1 MNTIK
6 VTRTVAEEPISKTA
20 ANLFAEFFTTQER
33 EIKRYSRTYIEPI
46 FATNESYKVVDYVL
60 PFDPEKV
67 EVEERTYAINGAEV
81 KIRFKKAVYQ
91 EIDSQGRVEYVHY
104 LVPIWDPEQAM
115 KSRAEFHRL
124 ACDIEPVSFAERI
137 KIKPFQDL
145 DIRDSNGQALVGY
158 ALAEELL
165 GIPTGNPN
173 EDARRNEVSSVKRIN
188 HATIVLHHE
197 RRRELYNALA
207 KLLTNGGKIKQLEEV
222 DSLSKMG
229 VDAFTVSNN
238 DTMGP
243 KDQAIIQGLTGGRSV
258 YNPGQYI
265 RTDLDSTIAG
275 GVASQVSGPSRNFT
289 NPGNQGAV
297 NPGPQGNTGG
307 KLKTKK

>member
-1 MNTIK
+1 MNTVK
-6 VTRTVAEEPISKTA
+6 VTRPIAEEPISKTA

-46 FATNESYKVVDYVL
+46 FATNESYKVIDYVL

-67 EVEERTYAINGAEV
+67 DVIAKTYEINGNKV
-81 KIRFKKAVYQ
+81 TIKFKTATYQ
-91 EIDSQGRVEYVHY
+91 EVDSQGRVEYVNY
-104 LVPIWDPEQAM
+104 LVPLWDPEQAM

-137 KIKPFQDL
+137 KIEPFQDL
-145 DIRDSNGQALVGY
+145 DIRDVNGQALVGY

-188 HATIVLHHE
+188 HASIVMHHE
-197 RRRELYNALA
+197 RRRELYSALA
-207 KLLTNGGKIKQLEEV
+207 KLLTNDGTIKQLEEV
-222 DSLSKMG
+222 DNLSKLG
-229 VDAFTVSNN
+229 VDSFTVSNN
-238 DTMGP
+238 DTVGV
-243 KDQAIIQGLTGGRSV
+243 KDQAIIQGVTGGRQV

-265 RTDLDSTIAG
+265 RTDLDSSIAG
-275 GVASQVSGPSRNFT
+275 TAVSGVSGPSKTFT
-289 NPGNQGAV
+289 NPSAQPG
-297 NPGPQGNTGG
+297 PGPQSGG

>member
-1 MNTIK
+1 MNTVK
-6 VTRTVAEEPISKTA
+6 VTRPIAEEPMSKTA

-46 FATNESYKVVDYVL
+46 FATNESYKVIDYVL

-67 EVEERTYAINGAEV
+67 DVIAKTYEINGNKV
-81 KIRFKKAVYQ
+81 TIKFKTATYQ
-91 EIDSQGRVEYVHY
+91 EVDSQGRVEYVNY
-104 LVPIWDPEQAM
+104 LVPLWDPEQAM

-137 KIKPFQDL
+137 KIEPFQDL
-145 DIRDSNGQALVGY
+145 DIRDVNGQALVGY

-188 HATIVLHHE
+188 HASIVMHHE
-197 RRRELYNALA
+197 RRRELYSALA
-207 KLLTNGGKIKQLEEV
+207 KLLTNDGTIKQLEEV
-222 DSLSKMG
+222 DNLSKLG
-229 VDAFTVSNN
+229 VDSFTVSNN
-238 DTMGP
+238 DTVGV
-243 KDQAIIQGLTGGRSV
+243 KDQAIIQGVTGGRQV

-265 RTDLDSTIAG
+265 RTDLDSSIAG
-275 GVASQVSGPSRNFT
+275 TAVSGVSGPSKTFT
-289 NPGNQGAV
+289 NPNPQPG
-297 NPGPQGNTGG
+297 PGPQAGG

>member
-1 MNTIK
+1 MNTVK
-6 VTRTVAEEPISKTA
+6 VTRPIAEEPISKTA

-46 FATNESYKVVDYVL
+46 FATNESYKVIDYVL

-67 EVEERTYAINGAEV
+67 EVINKTYEINGNKV
-81 KIRFKKAVYQ
+81 TIKFKTATYQ
-91 EIDSQGRVEYVHY
+91 EVDSQGRVEYVNY
-104 LVPIWDPEQAM
+104 LVPLWDPEQAM

-137 KIKPFQDL
+137 KIEPFQDL
-145 DIRDSNGQALVGY
+145 DIRDVNGQALVGY

-188 HATIVLHHE
+188 HASIVMHHE
-197 RRRELYNALA
+197 RRRELYSALA
-207 KLLTNGGKIKQLEEV
+207 KLLTNDGTIKQLEEV
-222 DSLSKMG
+222 DNLSKLG
-229 VDAFTVSNN
+229 VDSFTVSNN
-238 DTMGP
+238 DTVGA
-243 KDQAIIQGLTGGRSV
+243 KDQAIIQGVTGGRQV

-265 RTDLDSTIAG
+265 RTDLDSSIAG
-275 GVASQVSGPSRNFT
+275 TAVSGVSGPSKTFT
-289 NPGNQGAV
+289 NPNPQPG
-297 NPGPQGNTGG
+297 PGPQTGG

>member
-1 MNTIK
+1 MNTVK
-6 VTRTVAEEPISKTA
+6 VTRPIAEEPISKTA

-46 FATNESYKVVDYVL
+46 FATNESYKVIDYVL
-60 PFDPEKV
+60 PFYPEKV
-67 EVEERTYAINGAEV
+67 DVISKTYENNVNKVTI
-81 KIRFKKAVYQ
+81 KFKTATYQ
-91 EIDSQGRVEYVHY
+91 EVDSQGRVEYVNY
-104 LVPIWDPEQAM
+104 LVPLWDPEQAM

-137 KIKPFQDL
+137 KIEPFQDL
-145 DIRDSNGQALVGY
+145 DIRDVNGQALVGY

-188 HATIVLHHE
+188 HASIVMHHE
-197 RRRELYNALA
+197 RRRELYSALA
-207 KLLTNGGKIKQLEEV
+207 KLLTNDGTIKQLEEV
-222 DSLSKMG
+222 DNLSKLG
-229 VDAFTVSNN
+229 VDSFTVSNN
-238 DTMGP
+238 DTVGS
-243 KDQAIIQGLTGGRSV
+243 KDQAIIQGVTGGRQV

-265 RTDLDSTIAG
+265 RTDLDSSIAG
-275 GVASQVSGPSRNFT
+275 TAVSGVSGPSKTFT
-289 NPGNQGAV
+289 NPNPQPG
-297 NPGPQGNTGG
+297 PGPQAGG

>member
-1 MNTIK
+1 MNTVK
-6 VTRTVAEEPISKTA
+6 VTRPIAEEPISKTA

-46 FATNESYKVVDYVL
+46 FATNESYKVIDYVL

-67 EVEERTYAINGAEV
+67 DVISKTYEINGNKV
-81 KIRFKKAVYQ
+81 TIKFKTATYQ
-91 EIDSQGRVEYVHY
+91 EVDSQGRVEYVNY
-104 LVPIWDPEQAM
+104 LVPLWDPEQAM

-137 KIKPFQDL
+137 KIEPFQDL
-145 DIRDSNGQALVGY
+145 DIRDVNGQALVGY

-188 HATIVLHHE
+188 HASIVMHHE
-197 RRRELYNALA
+197 RRRELYSALA
-207 KLLTNGGKIKQLEEV
+207 KLLTNDGTIKQLEEV
-222 DSLSKMG
+222 DNLSKLG
-229 VDAFTVSNN
+229 VDSFTVSNN
-238 DTMGP
+238 DTVGA
-243 KDQAIIQGLTGGRSV
+243 KDQAIIQGVTGGRQV

-265 RTDLDSTIAG
+265 RTDLDSSIAG
-275 GVASQVSGPSRNFT
+275 TAVSGVSGPSKTFT
-289 NPGNQGAV
+289 NPNPQPG
-297 NPGPQGNTGG
+297 PGPQSGG

>member
-1 MNTIK
+1 MNTVK
-6 VTRTVAEEPISKTA
+6 VTRPIAEEPISKTA

-46 FATNESYKVVDYVL
+46 FATNESYKVIDYVL

-67 EVEERTYAINGAEV
+67 DVISKTYEINGNKV
-81 KIRFKKAVYQ
+81 TIKFKTATYQ
-91 EIDSQGRVEYVHY
+91 EVDSQGRVEYVNY
-104 LVPIWDPEQAM
+104 LVPLWDPEQAM

-137 KIKPFQDL
+137 KIEPFQDL
-145 DIRDSNGQALVGY
+145 DIRDVNGQALVGY

-188 HATIVLHHE
+188 HASIVMHHE
-197 RRRELYNALA
+197 RRRELYSALA
-207 KLLTNGGKIKQLEEV
+207 KLLTNEGTIKQLEEV
-222 DSLSKMG
+222 DNLSKLG
-229 VDAFTVSNN
+229 VDSFTVSNN
-238 DTMGP
+238 DTVGS
-243 KDQAIIQGLTGGRSV
+243 KDQAIIQGVTGGRQP

-265 RTDLDSTIAG
+265 RTDLDSSIAG
-275 GVASQVSGPSRNFT
+275 TAVSGVSGPSKTFT
-289 NPGNQGAV
+289 NPNPQPG
-297 NPGPQGNTGG
+297 PGPQAGG

>member
-1 MNTIK
+1 MNTVK
-6 VTRTVAEEPISKTA
+6 VTRPIAEEPISKTA

-46 FATNESYKVVDYVL
+46 FATNESYKVIDYVL

-67 EVEERTYAINGAEV
+67 DVISKTYEINGNKV
-81 KIRFKKAVYQ
+81 TIKFKTATYQ
-91 EIDSQGRVEYVHY
+91 EVDSQGRVEYVNY
-104 LVPIWDPEQAM
+104 LVPLWDPEQAM

-137 KIKPFQDL
+137 KIEPFQDL
-145 DIRDSNGQALVGY
+145 DIRDVNGQALVGY

-188 HATIVLHHE
+188 HASIVMHHE
-197 RRRELYNALA
+197 RRRELYSALA
-207 KLLTNGGKIKQLEEV
+207 KLLTNDGTIKQLEEV
-222 DSLSKMG
+222 DNLSKLG
-229 VDAFTVSNN
+229 VDSFTVSNN
-238 DTMGP
+238 DTVGS
-243 KDQAIIQGLTGGRSV
+243 KDQAIIQGVTGGRQV

-265 RTDLDSTIAG
+265 RTDLDSSIAG
-275 GVASQVSGPSRNFT
+275 TAVSGVSGPSKTFT
-289 NPGNQGAV
+289 NPNPQPG
-297 NPGPQGNTGG
+297 PGPQAGG

>member
-1 MNTIK
+1 MNTVK
-6 VTRTVAEEPISKTA
+6 VTRPIAEEPISKTA

-46 FATNESYKVVDYVL
+46 FATNESYKVIDYVL

-67 EVEERTYAINGAEV
+67 DVISKTYEINGNKV
-81 KIRFKKAVYQ
+81 TIKFKTATYQ
-91 EIDSQGRVEYVHY
+91 EVDSQGRVEYVNY
-104 LVPIWDPEQAM
+104 LVPLWDPEQAM

-137 KIKPFQDL
+137 KIEPFQDL
-145 DIRDSNGQALVGY
+145 DIRDVNGQALVGY

-188 HATIVLHHE
+188 HASIVMHHE
-197 RRRELYNALA
+197 RRRELYSALA
-207 KLLTNGGKIKQLEEV
+207 KLLTNDGTIKQLEEV
-222 DSLSKMG
+222 DNLSKLG
-229 VDAFTVSNN
+229 VDSFTVSNN
-238 DTMGP
+238 DTVGA
-243 KDQAIIQGLTGGRSV
+243 KDQAIIQGVTGGRQV

-265 RTDLDSTIAG
+265 RTDLDSSIAG
-275 GVASQVSGPSRNFT
+275 TAVSGVSGPSKTFT
-289 NPGNQGAV
+289 NPNPSVQPG
-297 NPGPQGNTGG
+297 PGPQAGG

>member
-1 MNTIK
+1 MNTVK
-6 VTRTVAEEPISKTA
+6 VTRPIAEEPISKTA

-46 FATNESYKVVDYVL
+46 FATNESYKVIDYVL

-67 EVEERTYAINGAEV
+67 DVISKTYEINGNKV
-81 KIRFKKAVYQ
+81 TIKFKTATYQ
-91 EIDSQGRVEYVHY
+91 EVDSQGRVEYVNY
-104 LVPIWDPEQAM
+104 LVPLWDPEQAM

-137 KIKPFQDL
+137 KIEPFQDL
-145 DIRDSNGQALVGY
+145 DIRDVNGQALVGY

-188 HATIVLHHE
+188 HASIVMHHE
-197 RRRELYNALA
+197 RRRELYSALA
-207 KLLTNGGKIKQLEEV
+207 KLLTNDGTIKQLEEV
-222 DSLSKMG
+222 DNLSKLG
-229 VDAFTVSNN
+229 VDSFTVSNN
-238 DTMGP
+238 DTVGA
-243 KDQAIIQGLTGGRSV
+243 KDQAIIQGVTGGRQP

-265 RTDLDSTIAG
+265 RTDLDSSIAG
-275 GVASQVSGPSRNFT
+275 TAVSGVSGPSKTFT
-289 NPGNQGAV
+289 NPSAQPG
-297 NPGPQGNTGG
+297 PGPQAGG

>member
-1 MNTIK
+1 MNTVK
-6 VTRTVAEEPISKTA
+6 VTRPIAEEPLSKTA
-20 ANLFAEFFTTQER
+20 AKLFAEFFTTQER

-46 FATNESYKVVDYVL
+46 FATNESYKVIDYVL

-67 EVEERTYAINGAEV
+67 DVISKTYEINGNKV
-81 KIRFKKAVYQ
+81 TIKFKTATYQ
-91 EIDSQGRVEYVHY
+91 EVDSQGRVEYVNY
-104 LVPIWDPEQAM
+104 LVPLWDPEQAM

-137 KIKPFQDL
+137 KIEPFQDL
-145 DIRDSNGQALVGY
+145 DIRDVNGQALVGY

-188 HATIVLHHE
+188 HASIVMHHE
-197 RRRELYNALA
+197 RRRELYSALA
-207 KLLTNGGKIKQLEEV
+207 KLLTNDGTIKQLEEV
-222 DSLSKMG
+222 DNLSKLG
-229 VDAFTVSNN
+229 VDSFTVSNN
-238 DTMGP
+238 DTVGV
-243 KDQAIIQGLTGGRSV
+243 KDQAIIQGVTGGRQV

-265 RTDLDSTIAG
+265 RTDLDSSIAG
-275 GVASQVSGPSRNFT
+275 TAVSGVSGPSKTFT
-289 NPGNQGAV
+289 NPSAQPG
-297 NPGPQGNTGG
+297 PGPQAGG

>member
-1 MNTIK
+1 MNTVK
-6 VTRTVAEEPISKTA
+6 VTRPIAEEPISKTA

-46 FATNESYKVVDYVL
+46 FATNESYKVIDYVL

-67 EVEERTYAINGAEV
+67 DVISKTYEINGNKV
-81 KIRFKKAVYQ
+81 TIKFKTATYQ
-91 EIDSQGRVEYVHY
+91 EVDSQGRVEYVNY
-104 LVPIWDPEQAM
+104 LVPLWDPEQAM

-137 KIKPFQDL
+137 KIEPFQDL
-145 DIRDSNGQALVGY
+145 DIRDVNGQALVGY

-188 HATIVLHHE
+188 HASIVMHHE
-197 RRRELYNALA
+197 RRRELYSALA
-207 KLLTNGGKIKQLEEV
+207 KLLTNDGTIKHLEEV
-222 DSLSKMG
+222 DNLSKLG
-229 VDAFTVSNN
+229 VDSFTVSNN
-238 DTMGP
+238 DTVGA
-243 KDQAIIQGLTGGRSV
+243 KDQAIIQGVTGGRQV

-265 RTDLDSTIAG
+265 RTDLDSSIAG
-275 GVASQVSGPSRNFT
+275 TAVSGVSGPSKTFT
-289 NPGNQGAV
+289 NPNPQPG
-297 NPGPQGNTGG
+297 PGPQAGG

>member
-1 MNTIK
+1 MNTVK
-6 VTRTVAEEPISKTA
+6 VTRPIAEEPISKTA

-46 FATNESYKVVDYVL
+46 FATNESYKVIDYVL

-67 EVEERTYAINGAEV
+67 DVISKTYEINGNKV
-81 KIRFKKAVYQ
+81 TIKFKTATYQ
-91 EIDSQGRVEYVHY
+91 EVDSQGRVEYVNY
-104 LVPIWDPEQAM
+104 LVPLWDPEQAM

-137 KIKPFQDL
+137 KIEPFQDL
-145 DIRDSNGQALVGY
+145 DIRDVNGQALVGY

-188 HATIVLHHE
+188 HASIVMHHE
-197 RRRELYNALA
+197 RRRELYSALA
-207 KLLTNGGKIKQLEEV
+207 KLLTNDGTIKQLEEV
-222 DSLSKMG
+222 DNLSKLG
-229 VDAFTVSNN
+229 VDSFTVSNN
-238 DTMGP
+238 DTVGS
-243 KDQAIIQGLTGGRSV
+243 KDQAIIQGVTGGRQV

-265 RTDLDSTIAG
+265 RTDLDSSIAG
-275 GVASQVSGPSRNFT
+275 TAVSGVSGPSKTFT
-289 NPGNQGAV
+289 NPSAQ
-297 NPGPQGNTGG
+297 PGPQAGG

>member
-1 MNTIK
+1 MNTVK
-6 VTRTVAEEPISKTA
+6 VTRPIAEEPISKTA

-46 FATNESYKVVDYVL
+46 FATNESYKVIDYVL

-67 EVEERTYAINGAEV
+67 EIISKTYEINGNKV
-81 KIRFKKAVYQ
+81 TIKFKTATYQ
-91 EIDSQGRVEYVHY
+91 EVDSQGRVEYVNY
-104 LVPIWDPEQAM
+104 LVPLWDPEQAM

-137 KIKPFQDL
+137 KIEPFQDL
-145 DIRDSNGQALVGY
+145 DIRDVNGQALVGY

-188 HATIVLHHE
+188 HASIVMHHE
-197 RRRELYNALA
+197 RRRELYSALA
-207 KLLTNGGKIKQLEEV
+207 KLLTNDGTIKQLEEV
-222 DSLSKMG
+222 DNLSKLG
-229 VDAFTVSNN
+229 VDSFTVSNN
-238 DTMGP
+238 DTVGS
-243 KDQAIIQGLTGGRSV
+243 KDQAIIQGVTGGRQV

-265 RTDLDSTIAG
+265 RTDLDSSIAG
-275 GVASQVSGPSRNFT
+275 TAVSGVSGPSKTFT
-289 NPGNQGAV
+289 NPNPQPG
-297 NPGPQGNTGG
+297 PGPQAGG

>member
-1 MNTIK
+1 MNTVK
-6 VTRTVAEEPISKTA
+6 VTRPIAEEPLSKTA

-46 FATNESYKVVDYVL
+46 FATNESYKVIDYVL

-67 EVEERTYAINGAEV
+67 DVISKTYEINGNKV
-81 KIRFKKAVYQ
+81 TIKFKTATYQ
-91 EIDSQGRVEYVHY
+91 EVDSQGRVEYVNY
-104 LVPIWDPEQAM
+104 LVPLWDPEQAM

-137 KIKPFQDL
+137 KIEPFQDL
-145 DIRDSNGQALVGY
+145 DIRDVNGQALVGY

-188 HATIVLHHE
+188 HASIVMHHE
-197 RRRELYNALA
+197 RRRELYSALA
-207 KLLTNGGKIKQLEEV
+207 KLLTNDGTIKQLEEV
-222 DSLSKMG
+222 DNLSKLG
-229 VDAFTVSNN
+229 VDSFTVSNN
-238 DTMGP
+238 DTVGS
-243 KDQAIIQGLTGGRSV
+243 KDQAIIQGVTGGRQP

-265 RTDLDSTIAG
+265 RTDLDSSIAG
-275 GVASQVSGPSRNFT
+275 TAVSGVSGPSKTFT
-289 NPGNQGAV
+289 NPNPQPG
-297 NPGPQGNTGG
+297 PGPQAGG

>member
-1 MNTIK
+1 MNTVK
-6 VTRTVAEEPISKTA
+6 VTRPIAEEPISKTA

-46 FATNESYKVVDYVL
+46 FATNESYKVIDYVL

-67 EVEERTYAINGAEV
+67 DVISKTYEINGNKV
-81 KIRFKKAVYQ
+81 TIKFKTATYQ
-91 EIDSQGRVEYVHY
+91 EVDSQGRVEYVNY
-104 LVPIWDPEQAM
+104 LVPLWDPEQAM

-137 KIKPFQDL
+137 KIEPFQDL
-145 DIRDSNGQALVGY
+145 DIRDVNGQALVGY

-188 HATIVLHHE
+188 HASIVMHHE
-197 RRRELYNALA
+197 RRRELYSALA
-207 KLLTNGGKIKQLEEV
+207 KLLTNDGTIKQLEEV
-222 DSLSKMG
+222 DNLSKLG
-229 VDAFTVSNN
+229 VDSFTVSNN
-238 DTMGP
+238 DTVGV
-243 KDQAIIQGLTGGRSV
+243 KDQAIIQGVTGGRQV

-265 RTDLDSTIAG
+265 RTDLDSSIAG
-275 GVASQVSGPSRNFT
+275 TAVSGVSGPSKTYT
-289 NPGNQGAV
+289 NPNPQ
-297 NPGPQGNTGG
+297 PGPGTQAGG

>member
-1 MNTIK
+1 MNTVK
-6 VTRTVAEEPISKTA
+6 VTRPIAEEPISKTA

-46 FATNESYKVVDYVL
+46 FATNESYKVIDYVL

-67 EVEERTYAINGAEV
+67 DVISKTYEINGNKV
-81 KIRFKKAVYQ
+81 TIKFKTATYQ
-91 EIDSQGRVEYVHY
+91 EVDSQGRVEYVNY
-104 LVPIWDPEQAM
+104 LVPLWDPEQAM

-137 KIKPFQDL
+137 KIEPFQDL
-145 DIRDSNGQALVGY
+145 DIRDVNGQALVGY
-158 ALAEELL
+158 TLAEELL

-188 HATIVLHHE
+188 HASIVMHHE
-197 RRRELYNALA
+197 RRRELYSALA
-207 KLLTNGGKIKQLEEV
+207 KLLTNDGTIKQLEEV
-222 DSLSKMG
+222 DNLSKLG
-229 VDAFTVSNN
+229 VDSFTVSNN
-238 DTMGP
+238 DTVGV
-243 KDQAIIQGLTGGRSV
+243 KDQAIIQGVTGGRQV

-265 RTDLDSTIAG
+265 RTDLDSSIAG
-275 GVASQVSGPSRNFT
+275 TAVSGVSGPSKTFT
-289 NPGNQGAV
+289 NPSVQPG
-297 NPGPQGNTGG
+297 PGPQAGG

>member
-1 MNTIK
+1 MNTVK
-6 VTRTVAEEPISKTA
+6 VTRPIAEEPISKTA

-46 FATNESYKVVDYVL
+46 FATNESYKVIGYVL

-67 EVEERTYAINGAEV
+67 EVISKTYEINGNKV
-81 KIRFKKAVYQ
+81 TIKFKTATYQ
-91 EIDSQGRVEYVHY
+91 EVDSQGRVEYVNY
-104 LVPIWDPEQAM
+104 LVPLWDPEQAM

-137 KIKPFQDL
+137 KIEPFQDL
-145 DIRDSNGQALVGY
+145 DIRDVNGQALVGY

-188 HATIVLHHE
+188 HASIVMHHE
-197 RRRELYNALA
+197 RRRELYSALA
-207 KLLTNGGKIKQLEEV
+207 KLLTNGGAIKQIEEV
-222 DSLSKMG
+222 DNLSKLG
-229 VDAFTVSNN
+229 VDSFTVSNN
-238 DTMGP
+238 DTVGA
-243 KDQAIIQGLTGGRSV
+243 KDQVIVQGVTGGRQV

-265 RTDLDSTIAG
+265 RTDLDSSIAG
-275 GVASQVSGPSRNFT
+275 TAVSGVSGPSKTFT
-289 NPGNQGAV
+289 NPQPG
-297 NPGPQGNTGG
+297 PGPQAGG

>member
-1 MNTIK
+1 MNTVK
-6 VTRTVAEEPISKTA
+6 VTRPIAEEPLSKTA

-46 FATNESYKVVDYVL
+46 FATNESYKVIDYVL

-67 EVEERTYAINGAEV
+67 DVISKTYEINGNKV
-81 KIRFKKAVYQ
+81 TIKFKTATYQ
-91 EIDSQGRVEYVHY
+91 EVDSQGRVEYVNY
-104 LVPIWDPEQAM
+104 LVPLWDPEQAM

-137 KIKPFQDL
+137 KIEPFQDL
-145 DIRDSNGQALVGY
+145 DIRDVNGQALVGY

-188 HATIVLHHE
+188 HASIVMHHE
-197 RRRELYNALA
+197 RRRELYSALA
-207 KLLTNGGKIKQLEEV
+207 KLLTNDGTIKQLEEV
-222 DSLSKMG
+222 DNLSKLG
-229 VDAFTVSNN
+229 VDSFTVSNN
-238 DTMGP
+238 DTVGS
-243 KDQAIIQGLTGGRSV
+243 KDQAIIQGVTGGRQV

-265 RTDLDSTIAG
+265 RTDLDSSIAG
-275 GVASQVSGPSRNFT
+275 TAVSGVSGPSKTFT
-289 NPGNQGAV
+289 NPSAQPG
-297 NPGPQGNTGG
+297 PGPQAGG

>member
-6 VTRTVAEEPISKTA
+6 VTRPIGEEPISKTA

-33 EIKRYSRTYIEPI
+33 EIKRYSRTYVEPI

-60 PFDPEKV
+60 PFDPNKV
-67 EVEERTYAINGAEV
+67 EVETKSYEINGAKVEI
-81 KIRFKKAVYQ
+81 KFKRATYQ
-91 EIDSQGRVEYVHY
+91 EIDSQGRVEYVTY
-104 LVPIWDPEQAM
+104 LVPLWDPEQAM

-145 DIRDSNGQALVGY
+145 DIRDANGQALVGY

-197 RRRELYNALA
+197 RRRELYTALS
-207 KLLTNGGKIKQLEEV
+207 KLLNNDGNIKKLEEV

-229 VDAFTVSNN
+229 VDSFTVSNN
-238 DTMGP
+238 DTLGP
-243 KDQAIIQGLTGGRSV
+243 KDQAIIQGITGGRNP
-258 YNPGQYI
+258 YNPGAYI
-265 RTDLDSTIAG
+265 RTDLDSSIAG
-275 GVASQVSGPSRNFT
+275 GAVSGVSAPNRNFT
-289 NPGNQGAV
+289 NPQGAV
-297 NPGPQGNTGG
+297 NPGPQANPGGG

>member
-1 MNTIK
+1 MNTVK
-6 VTRTVAEEPISKTA
+6 VTRPIAEEPISKTA

-46 FATNESYKVVDYVL
+46 FATNESYKVIDYVL

-67 EVEERTYAINGAEV
+67 DVIAKTYEINGNKV
-81 KIRFKKAVYQ
+81 TIKFKTATYQ
-91 EIDSQGRVEYVHY
+91 EVDSQGRVEYVNY
-104 LVPIWDPEQAM
+104 LVPLWDPEQAM

-137 KIKPFQDL
+137 KIEPFQDL
-145 DIRDSNGQALVGY
+145 DIRDVNGQALVGY

-188 HATIVLHHE
+188 HASIVMHHE
-197 RRRELYNALA
+197 RRRELYSALA
-207 KLLTNGGKIKQLEEV
+207 KLLTNDGTIKQLEEV
-222 DSLSKMG
+222 DNLSKLG
-229 VDAFTVSNN
+229 VDSFTVSNN
-238 DTMGP
+238 DTVGA
-243 KDQAIIQGLTGGRSV
+243 KDQAIIQGVTGGRQV

-265 RTDLDSTIAG
+265 RTDLDSSIAG
-275 GVASQVSGPSRNFT
+275 TAVSGVSGPSKTFT
-289 NPGNQGAV
+289 NPSAQPG
-297 NPGPQGNTGG
+297 PGPQAGG

>member
-1 MNTIK
+1 MNTVK
-6 VTRTVAEEPISKTA
+6 VTRPIAEEPISKTA

-46 FATNESYKVVDYVL
+46 FATNESYKVIDYVL

-67 EVEERTYAINGAEV
+67 DVISKTYEINGNKV
-81 KIRFKKAVYQ
+81 TIKFKTATYQ
-91 EIDSQGRVEYVHY
+91 EVDSQGRVEYVNY
-104 LVPIWDPEQAM
+104 LVPLWDPEQAM

-137 KIKPFQDL
+137 KIEPFQDL
-145 DIRDSNGQALVGY
+145 DIRDVNGQALVGY

-188 HATIVLHHE
+188 HASIVMHHE
-197 RRRELYNALA
+197 RRRELYSALA
-207 KLLTNGGKIKQLEEV
+207 KLLTNEGTIKQLEEV
-222 DSLSKMG
+222 DNLSKLG
-229 VDAFTVSNN
+229 VDSFTVSNN
-238 DTMGP
+238 DTVGS
-243 KDQAIIQGLTGGRSV
+243 KDQAIIQGVTGGRQP

-265 RTDLDSTIAG
+265 RTDLDSSIAG
-275 GVASQVSGPSRNFT
+275 TAVSGVSGPSKTFT
-289 NPGNQGAV
+289 NPSAQPG
-297 NPGPQGNTGG
+297 PGPQTGG

>member
-1 MNTIK
+1 MNTVK
-6 VTRTVAEEPISKTA
+6 VTRPIAEEPISKTA

-46 FATNESYKVVDYVL
+46 FATNESYKVIDYVL

-67 EVEERTYAINGAEV
+67 DVIAKTYEINGNKV
-81 KIRFKKAVYQ
+81 TIKFKTATYQ
-91 EIDSQGRVEYVHY
+91 EVDSQGRVEYVNY
-104 LVPIWDPEQAM
+104 LVPLWDPEQAM

-137 KIKPFQDL
+137 KIEPFQDL
-145 DIRDSNGQALVGY
+145 DIRDVNGQALVGY

-188 HATIVLHHE
+188 HASIVMHHE
-197 RRRELYNALA
+197 RRRELYSALA
-207 KLLTNGGKIKQLEEV
+207 KLLTNDGTIKQLEEV
-222 DSLSKMG
+222 DNLSKLG
-229 VDAFTVSNN
+229 VDSFTVSNN
-238 DTMGP
+238 DTVGV
-243 KDQAIIQGLTGGRSV
+243 KDQAIIQGVTGGRQV

-265 RTDLDSTIAG
+265 RTDLDSSIAG
-275 GVASQVSGPSRNFT
+275 TAVSGVSGPSKTFT
-289 NPGNQGAV
+289 NPNPQPG
-297 NPGPQGNTGG
+297 PGPQAGG

>member
-1 MNTIK
+1 MNTVK
-6 VTRTVAEEPISKTA
+6 VTRPIAEEPISKTA

-46 FATNESYKVVDYVL
+46 FATNESYKVIDYVL

-67 EVEERTYAINGAEV
+67 DVISKTYEINGNKV
-81 KIRFKKAVYQ
+81 TIKFKTATYQ
-91 EIDSQGRVEYVHY
+91 EVDSQGRVEYVNY
-104 LVPIWDPEQAM
+104 LVPLWDPEQAM

-137 KIKPFQDL
+137 KIEPFQDL
-145 DIRDSNGQALVGY
+145 DIRDVNGQALVGY

-188 HATIVLHHE
+188 HASIVMHHE
-197 RRRELYNALA
+197 RRRELYSALA
-207 KLLTNGGKIKQLEEV
+207 KLLTNDGTIKQLEEV
-222 DSLSKMG
+222 DNLSKLG
-229 VDAFTVSNN
+229 VDSFTVSNN
-238 DTMGP
+238 DTVGV
-243 KDQAIIQGLTGGRSV
+243 KDQAIIQGVTGGRQV

-265 RTDLDSTIAG
+265 RTDLDSSIAG
-275 GVASQVSGPSRNFT
+275 TAVSGVSGPSKTFT
-289 NPGNQGAV
+289 NPNPQ
-297 NPGPQGNTGG
+297 PGPGTQAGG

>member
-1 MNTIK
+1 MNTVK
-6 VTRTVAEEPISKTA
+6 VTRPIAEEPISKTA

-46 FATNESYKVVDYVL
+46 FATNESYKVIDYVL

-67 EVEERTYAINGAEV
+67 EVISKTYEINGNKV
-81 KIRFKKAVYQ
+81 TIKFKTATYQ
-91 EIDSQGRVEYVHY
+91 EVDSQGRVEYVNY
-104 LVPIWDPEQAM
+104 LVPLWDPEQAM

-137 KIKPFQDL
+137 KIEPFQDL
-145 DIRDSNGQALVGY
+145 DIRDVNGQALVGY

-188 HATIVLHHE
+188 HASIVMHHE
-197 RRRELYNALA
+197 RRRELYSALA
-207 KLLTNGGKIKQLEEV
+207 KLLTNDGTIKQLEEV
-222 DSLSKMG
+222 DNLSKLG
-229 VDAFTVSNN
+229 VDSFTVSNN
-238 DTMGP
+238 DTVGV
-243 KDQAIIQGLTGGRSV
+243 KDQAIIQGVTGGRQV

-265 RTDLDSTIAG
+265 RTDLDSSIAG
-275 GVASQVSGPSRNFT
+275 TAVSGVSGPSKTFT
-289 NPGNQGAV
+289 NPQPA
-297 NPGPQGNTGG
+297 PGPQAGG

>member
-1 MNTIK
+1 MNTVK
-6 VTRTVAEEPISKTA
+6 VTRPIAEEPISKTA

-46 FATNESYKVVDYVL
+46 FATNESYKVIDYVL

-67 EVEERTYAINGAEV
+67 EIISKTYEINGNKV
-81 KIRFKKAVYQ
+81 TIKFKTATYQ
-91 EIDSQGRVEYVHY
+91 EVDSQGRVEYVNY
-104 LVPIWDPEQAM
+104 LVPLWDPEQAM

-137 KIKPFQDL
+137 KIEPFQDL
-145 DIRDSNGQALVGY
+145 DIRDVNGQALVGY

-188 HATIVLHHE
+188 HASIVMHHE
-197 RRRELYNALA
+197 RRRELYSALA
-207 KLLTNGGKIKQLEEV
+207 KLLTNEGTIKQLEEV
-222 DSLSKMG
+222 DNLSKLG
-229 VDAFTVSNN
+229 VDSFTVSNN
-238 DTMGP
+238 DTVGS
-243 KDQAIIQGLTGGRSV
+243 KDQAIIQGVTGGRQP

-265 RTDLDSTIAG
+265 RTDLDSSIAG
-275 GVASQVSGPSRNFT
+275 TAVSGVSGPSKTFT
-289 NPGNQGAV
+289 NPNPQPG
-297 NPGPQGNTGG
+297 PGPQAGG

>member
-6 VTRTVAEEPISKTA
+6 VTRPIGEEPISKTA

-33 EIKRYSRTYIEPI
+33 EIKKYSRTYIEPI

-67 EVEERTYAINGAEV
+67 EYITKTYEINNTKLEI
-81 KIRFKKAVYQ
+81 KYKTAVYQ
-91 EIDSQGRVEYVHY
+91 EIDSQGRVEYVNY
-104 LVPIWDPEQAM
+104 LVPLWDPKQAM
-115 KSRAEFHRL
+115 KSRAEFHKL
-124 ACDIEPVSFAERI
+124 ACDIEPISFAERI
-137 KIKPFQDL
+137 KIKPFQEL
-145 DIRDSNGQALVGY
+145 DIRDANGQALVGY

-197 RRRELYNALA
+197 RRKELYTALS
-207 KLLTNGGKIKQLEEV
+207 KLLTDEGNIKQFEEV
-222 DSLSKMG
+222 DNLSKLG

-238 DTMGP
+238 DTLGP
-243 KDQAIIQGLTGGRSV
+243 KDQAIIQGITGGRST
-258 YNPGQYI
+258 YNPGAYI
-265 RTDLDSTIAG
+265 RTDLDSSIAG
-275 GVASQVSGPSRNFT
+275 GAVSGVSGPSRNFT
-289 NPGNQGAV
+289 NPQGAAQ
-297 NPGPQGNTGG
+297 PGPGAGG

>member
-1 MNTIK
+1 MNTVK
-6 VTRTVAEEPISKTA
+6 VTRPIAEEPISKTA

-46 FATNESYKVVDYVL
+46 FATNESYKVIDYVL

-67 EVEERTYAINGAEV
+67 DVIAKIYEINGNKV
-81 KIRFKKAVYQ
+81 TIKFKTATYQ
-91 EIDSQGRVEYVHY
+91 EVDSQGRVEYVNY
-104 LVPIWDPEQAM
+104 LVPLWDPEQAM

-137 KIKPFQDL
+137 KIEPFQDL
-145 DIRDSNGQALVGY
+145 DIRDVNGQALVGY

-188 HATIVLHHE
+188 HASIVMHHE
-197 RRRELYNALA
+197 RRRELYSALA
-207 KLLTNGGKIKQLEEV
+207 KLLTNDGTIKQLEEV
-222 DSLSKMG
+222 DNLSKLG
-229 VDAFTVSNN
+229 VDSFTVSNN
-238 DTMGP
+238 DTVGA
-243 KDQAIIQGLTGGRSV
+243 KDQAIIQGVTGGRQV

-265 RTDLDSTIAG
+265 RTDLDSSIAG
-275 GVASQVSGPSRNFT
+275 TAVSGVSGPSKTFT
-289 NPGNQGAV
+289 NPNPQPG
-297 NPGPQGNTGG
+297 PGPQAGG

>member
-1 MNTIK
+1 MNTVK
-6 VTRTVAEEPISKTA
+6 VTRPIAEEPISKTA

-46 FATNESYKVVDYVL
+46 FATNESYKVIDYVL

-67 EVEERTYAINGAEV
+67 DVISKTYEINGNKV
-81 KIRFKKAVYQ
+81 TIKFKTATYQ
-91 EIDSQGRVEYVHY
+91 EVDSQGRVEYVNY
-104 LVPIWDPEQAM
+104 LVPLWDPEQAM

-137 KIKPFQDL
+137 KIEPFQDL
-145 DIRDSNGQALVGY
+145 DIRDVNGQALVGY

-188 HATIVLHHE
+188 HASIVMHHE
-197 RRRELYNALA
+197 RRRELYSALA
-207 KLLTNGGKIKQLEEV
+207 KLLTNEGTIKQLEEV
-222 DSLSKMG
+222 DNLSKLG
-229 VDAFTVSNN
+229 VDSFTVSNN
-238 DTMGP
+238 DTVGS
-243 KDQAIIQGLTGGRSV
+243 KDQAIIQGVTGGRQP

-265 RTDLDSTIAG
+265 RTDLDSSIAG
-275 GVASQVSGPSRNFT
+275 TAVSGVSGPSKTFT
-289 NPGNQGAV
+289 NPSAQPG
-297 NPGPQGNTGG
+297 PGPQAGG

>member
-6 VTRTVAEEPISKTA
+6 VTRPIGEEPISKTA

-33 EIKRYSRTYIEPI
+33 EIKKYSRTYIEPI

-67 EVEERTYAINGAEV
+67 EYITKTYEINNTKLEI
-81 KIRFKKAVYQ
+81 KYKTAVYQ
-91 EIDSQGRVEYVHY
+91 EIDSQGRVEYVNY
-104 LVPIWDPEQAM
+104 LVPLWDPKQAM
-115 KSRAEFHRL
+115 KSRAEFHKL
-124 ACDIEPVSFAERI
+124 ACDIEPISFAERI
-137 KIKPFQDL
+137 KIKPFQEL
-145 DIRDSNGQALVGY
+145 DIRDANGQALVGY

-197 RRRELYNALA
+197 RRKELYTALS
-207 KLLTNGGKIKQLEEV
+207 KLLTDEGNIKQFEEV
-222 DSLSKMG
+222 DNLSKLG

-238 DTMGP
+238 DTLGP
-243 KDQAIIQGLTGGRSV
+243 KDQAIIQGITGGRST
-258 YNPGQYI
+258 YNPGAYI
-265 RTDLDSTIAG
+265 RTDLDSSIAG
-275 GVASQVSGPSRNFT
+275 GAVSGVSGPSRNFT
-289 NPGNQGAV
+289 NPQGAQ
-297 NPGPQGNTGG
+297 PGPGAGG

>member
-1 MNTIK
+1 MNTVK
-6 VTRTVAEEPISKTA
+6 VTRPIAEEPISKTA

-46 FATNESYKVVDYVL
+46 FATNESYKVIDYVL

-67 EVEERTYAINGAEV
+67 DVISKTYEINGNKV
-81 KIRFKKAVYQ
+81 TIKFKTATYQ
-91 EIDSQGRVEYVHY
+91 EVDSQGRVEYVNY
-104 LVPIWDPEQAM
+104 LVPLWDPEQAM

-137 KIKPFQDL
+137 KIEPFQDL
-145 DIRDSNGQALVGY
+145 DIRDVNGQALVGY

-188 HATIVLHHE
+188 HASIVMHHE
-197 RRRELYNALA
+197 RRRELYSALA
-207 KLLTNGGKIKQLEEV
+207 KLLTNEGTIKQLEEV
-222 DSLSKMG
+222 DNLSKLG
-229 VDAFTVSNN
+229 VDSFTVSNN
-238 DTMGP
+238 DTVGS
-243 KDQAIIQGLTGGRSV
+243 KDQAIIQGVTGGRQV

-265 RTDLDSTIAG
+265 RTDLDSSIAG
-275 GVASQVSGPSRNFT
+275 TAVSGVSGPSKTFT
-289 NPGNQGAV
+289 NPSAQPG
-297 NPGPQGNTGG
+297 PGPQAGG

>member
-1 MNTIK
+1 MNTVK
-6 VTRTVAEEPISKTA
+6 VTRPIAEEPISKTA

-46 FATNESYKVVDYVL
+46 FATNESYKVIDYVL

-67 EVEERTYAINGAEV
+67 DVISKTYEINGNKV
-81 KIRFKKAVYQ
+81 TIKFKTATYQ
-91 EIDSQGRVEYVHY
+91 EVDSQGRVEYVNY
-104 LVPIWDPEQAM
+104 LVPLWDPEQAM

-137 KIKPFQDL
+137 KIEPFQDL
-145 DIRDSNGQALVGY
+145 DIRDVNGQALVGY

-188 HATIVLHHE
+188 HASIVMHHE
-197 RRRELYNALA
+197 RRRELYSALA
-207 KLLTNGGKIKQLEEV
+207 KLLTNDGTIKQLEEV
-222 DSLSKMG
+222 DNLSKLG
-229 VDAFTVSNN
+229 VDSFTVSNN
-238 DTMGP
+238 DTVGA
-243 KDQAIIQGLTGGRSV
+243 KDQAIIQGVTGGRQV

-265 RTDLDSTIAG
+265 KTDLDSSIAG
-275 GVASQVSGPSRNFT
+275 TAVSGVSGPSKTFT
-289 NPGNQGAV
+289 NPSAQPG
-297 NPGPQGNTGG
+297 PGPQAGG

>member
-1 MNTIK
+1 MNTVK
-6 VTRTVAEEPISKTA
+6 VTRPIAEEPISKTA

-46 FATNESYKVVDYVL
+46 FATNESYKVIDYVL

-67 EVEERTYAINGAEV
+67 DVISKTYEINGNKV
-81 KIRFKKAVYQ
+81 TIKFKTATYQ
-91 EIDSQGRVEYVHY
+91 EVDSQGRVEYVNY
-104 LVPIWDPEQAM
+104 LVPLWDPEQAM

-137 KIKPFQDL
+137 KIEPFQDL
-145 DIRDSNGQALVGY
+145 DIRDVNGQALVGY

-188 HATIVLHHE
+188 HASIVMHHE
-197 RRRELYNALA
+197 RRRELYSALA
-207 KLLTNGGKIKQLEEV
+207 KLLTNDGTIKQLEEV
-222 DSLSKMG
+222 DNLSKLG
-229 VDAFTVSNN
+229 VDSFTVSNN
-238 DTMGP
+238 DTVGV
-243 KDQAIIQGLTGGRSV
+243 KDQAIIQGVTGGRQV

-265 RTDLDSTIAG
+265 RTDLDSSIAG
-275 GVASQVSGPSRNFT
+275 TAVSGVSGPSKTFT
-289 NPGNQGAV
+289 NPSAQPG
-297 NPGPQGNTGG
+297 PGPQAGG

>member
-1 MNTIK
+1 MNTVK
-6 VTRTVAEEPISKTA
+6 VTRPIAEEPISKTA

-46 FATNESYKVVDYVL
+46 FATNESYKVIDYVL

-67 EVEERTYAINGAEV
+67 DVISKTYEINGNKV
-81 KIRFKKAVYQ
+81 TIKFKTATYQ
-91 EIDSQGRVEYVHY
+91 EVDSQGRVEYVNY
-104 LVPIWDPEQAM
+104 LVPLWDPEQAM

-137 KIKPFQDL
+137 KIEPFQDL
-145 DIRDSNGQALVGY
+145 DIRDVNGQALVGY

-188 HATIVLHHE
+188 HASIVMHHE
-197 RRRELYNALA
+197 RRRELYSALA
-207 KLLTNGGKIKQLEEV
+207 KLLTNDGTIKQLEEV
-222 DSLSKMG
+222 DNLSKLG
-229 VDAFTVSNN
+229 VDSFTVSNN
-238 DTMGP
+238 DTVGA
-243 KDQAIIQGLTGGRSV
+243 KDQAIIQGVTGGRQV

-265 RTDLDSTIAG
+265 RTDLDSSIAG
-275 GVASQVSGPSRNFT
+275 TAVSGVSGPSKTFT
-289 NPGNQGAV
+289 NPNPQPG
-297 NPGPQGNTGG
+297 PGPQAGG

>member
-1 MNTIK
+1 MNTVK
-6 VTRTVAEEPISKTA
+6 VTRPIAEEPISKTA

-46 FATNESYKVVDYVL
+46 FATNESYKAIDYVL

-67 EVEERTYAINGAEV
+67 DVISKTYEINGNKV
-81 KIRFKKAVYQ
+81 TIKFKTATYQ
-91 EIDSQGRVEYVHY
+91 EVDSQGRVEYVNY
-104 LVPIWDPEQAM
+104 LVPLWDPEQAM

-137 KIKPFQDL
+137 KIEPFQDL
-145 DIRDSNGQALVGY
+145 DIRDVNGQALVGY

-188 HATIVLHHE
+188 HASIVMHHE
-197 RRRELYNALA
+197 RRRELYSALA
-207 KLLTNGGKIKQLEEV
+207 KLLTNDGTIKQLEEV
-222 DSLSKMG
+222 DNLSKLG
-229 VDAFTVSNN
+229 VDSFTVSNN
-238 DTMGP
+238 DTVGA
-243 KDQAIIQGLTGGRSV
+243 KDQAIIQGVTGGRQV

-265 RTDLDSTIAG
+265 RTDLDSSIAG
-275 GVASQVSGPSRNFT
+275 TAVSGVSGPSKTFT
-289 NPGNQGAV
+289 NPNPQPG
-297 NPGPQGNTGG
+297 PGPQAGG